1 MRLASLRSSR
11 ISAIDREIERQFKRL
26 VFSLD
31 DSAGSLGQVH
41 DLIRV
46 MGELLRDDGACKS
59 IAVPPPAA
67 AGKSRSAR
75 TWIYMGLLRELS
87 RTGRRVYLLRRR
99 AMAGDVWDFRSLWS
113 SRFCFIAHM
122 CRLGFAGVCYGVS
135 QPLGFRLAFAA
146 LKRFSNDLW
155 PEIAYCAE

>member
-41 DLIRV
+41 HLIRV
-46 MGELLRDDGACKS
+46 MGVLLQGDAESNG
-59 IAVPPPAA
+59 IALLPPGA

-75 TWIYMGLLRELS
+75 AWIYMGLLHELS
-87 RTGRRVYLLRRR
+87 RTGRRAYLLRRR

-113 SRFCFIAHM
+113 SRFCFIGHM
-122 CRLGFAGVCYGVS
+122 CRLGFAGICYGVS

-146 LKRFSNDLW
+146 LKRFSGDLW
-155 PEIAYCAE
+155 PEIAYSAE